1 MMNQRLSELYGKIL
15 SESENMRWNVEDAE
29 QFGELVVR
37 ECAKQVNHIYKQ
49 GGGTYGETILN
60 HFNIKVK

>member
-1 MMNQRLSELYGKIL
+1 MNQRLSELYGKIL
-15 SESENMRWNVEDAE
+15 SESENTCWNIEDAE

-37 ECAKQVNHIYKQ
+37 ECAKQVNHLYKQ
-49 GGGTYGETILN
+49 GGGTYGETILS

>member
-1 MMNQRLSELYGKIL
+1 
-15 SESENMRWNVEDAE
+15 MRWNVEDAE